1 VVDLAD
7 EAAQDGDLRV
17 VPTTALFIGKDA
29 AELSVIRELEAI
41 GQLDLDGTALQ
52 ALLDPESLI
61 TPAVGDAADALADGP
76 APEPARPDD
85 WHDDIEVLELT
96 DTQRKVVSRARTER
110 LTVVTGPPGTG
121 KSYSITALV
130 LDHVLAGRTVL
141 VTSGTPKAVEVVVS
155 GLEKLGGPFLV
166 ATSGDRAH
174 QRELAKRIDKLTSPK
189 SAPAWYPDSELQA
202 GRDRYYAMR
211 TEVQNLEER
220 LAETLAHEGALAFH
234 LSAVEGLEHL
244 VVLFDL
250 ETVRRSPAELD
261 QLRQRTLI
269 EPDAGWFKRWRAN
282 RALESL
288 RRELRAKPGVEE
300 KLLPDAINF
309 VDHRNEL
316 AEVSAALDASPDL
329 LGGWNKLAEARQAL
343 LDHGAVVLGM
353 QRQTELARLLNDQSS
368 RLALKKF
375 SQALRATQHKP
386 KKELLAQVPVEVLL
400 RAFPCWASTD
410 RFLSH
415 ILPLRKAL
423 FDLVVID
430 EASQV
435 DLAAASPSLY
445 RGERAVIVGDP
456 NQLRF
461 VCFLSTAA
469 ETAAF
474 SRQEVPAAY
483 QVTHRFSRNSL
494 FDTAERAVAQRN
506 SLMLD
511 EHFRSQPHIIS
522 FSNVEFYGRALRIMT
537 ERPHSSGAKTV
548 DVEYVGGRREV
559 GQARNDAEVEAAIKV
574 ARTYVDLANQS
585 GKVQTL
591 GLLSPYRDQAN
602 ALAKA
607 VSERFSPNEIAR
619 HQITCGT
626 AHSLQ
631 GDERD
636 VVVFSTVIDGNFNPT
651 SLRFLE
657 DPNVF
662 NVAITRAASRLVCV
676 TSVKPDQLP
685 SGEARYLKKFLLHA
699 ENVSDPG
706 TLPDTFDSRF
716 EADVALALRDR
727 GYRVISHYPSCGY
740 SIDLVLS
747 DGTRSIA
754 IECDG
759 HPSHF
764 RSDGSYTT
772 EDIQRHVDL
781 WRSGWDIY
789 RIPLSTWRSH
799 AEGHIEGAINLLEN
813 PVDRQRREIVLP
825 KPRRVTPTGSTQR
838 GPQTAR
844 PAKRSTAR
852 KRPTV
857 GAQPHKV
864 SVTTAMC
871 SCGGSWVLR
880 TGRYGRFYGCSRFPR
895 CRRTKSYA

>member
-1 VVDLAD
+1 
-7 EAAQDGDLRV
+7 
-17 VPTTALFIGKDA
+17 
-29 AELSVIRELEAI
+29 
-41 GQLDLDGTALQ
+41 
-52 ALLDPESLI
+52 
-61 TPAVGDAADALADGP
+61 
-76 APEPARPDD
+76 
-85 WHDDIEVLELT
+85 
-96 DTQRKVVSRARTER
+96 
-110 LTVVTGPPGTG
+110 
-121 KSYSITALV
+121 
-130 LDHVLAGRTVL
+130 
-141 VTSGTPKAVEVVVS
+141 
-155 GLEKLGGPFLV
+155 
-166 ATSGDRAH
+166 
-174 QRELAKRIDKLTSPK
+174 
-189 SAPAWYPDSELQA
+189 
-202 GRDRYYAMR
+202 M
-211 TEVQNLEER
+211 
-220 LAETLAHEGALAFH
+220 
-234 LSAVEGLEHL
+234 
-244 VVLFDL
+244 
-250 ETVRRSPAELD
+250 
-261 QLRQRTLI
+261 I

-288 RRELRAKPGVEE
+288 RRELRAKPDATEE
-300 KLLPDAINF
+300 SLPDAIKL
-309 VDHRNEL
+309 VDHQNEL
-316 AEVSAALDASPDL
+316 AEVSAALESNPDL
-329 LGGWNKLAEARQAL
+329 LAGWSKLAEARQAL
-343 LDHGAVVLGM
+343 LDQGAVVLGM
-353 QRQTELARLLNDQSS
+353 QRQTELARLLNDQAS

-375 SQALRATQHKP
+375 AQALRAAQHKA

-456 NQLRF
+456 KQLRF

-474 SRQEVPAAY
+474 SRHEVPAAY

-559 GQARNDAEVEAAIKV
+559 GQARNDAEVEAAIQV
-574 ARTYVDLANQS
+574 ARTYIDQASEGGEVR
-585 GKVQTL
+585 TL

-607 VSERFSPNEIAR
+607 VSERFSPTEIAR

-662 NVAITRAASRLVCV
+662 NVAITRATSRLVCV

-685 SGEARYLKKFLLHA
+685 SGSARYLKKFLLHA
-699 ENVSDPG
+699 EDVADPEAQ
-706 TLPDTFDSRF
+706 PDSFDSKF
-716 EADVALALRDR
+716 EADVATALRDR

-740 SIDLVLS
+740 SIDLVAS

-772 EDIQRHVDL
+772 EDIQRHVVL
-781 WRSGWDIY
+781 RRAGWDIY

-799 AEGHIEGAINLLEN
+799 AEGHIEGIIKLLEN
-813 PVDRQRREIVLP
+813 PVDRRHRETTLP
-825 KPRRVTPTGSTQR
+825 QPLGAASTRSSSRGS
-838 GPQTAR
+838 QTATHR
-844 PAKRSTAR
+844 KTTTAR
-852 KRPTV
+852 KRPATTS
-857 GAQPHKV
+857 QPQKV
-864 SVTTAMC
+864 SVASAKCT
-871 SCGGSWVLR
+871 CGGSWVLR
-880 TGRYGRFYGCSRFPR
+880 TGRYGRFYGCSRYPR
-895 CRRTKSYA
+895 CRRTKRFA